1 MSLTNAIKKVIYK
14 QSEETVL
21 TESSKNHQE
30 SEATYDNPYLN
41 ARRSWND
48 HVGEVLNAKQ
58 TWQVIGILSL
68 MIALA
73 SVGGII
79 HIGSQSK
86 FVPYVVEVD
95 KLGQPLAISPAQLT
109 SVPDPRVVSSSVA
122 SFINDARI
130 VTPDVALQRKAI
142 FRMYSMLSAKD
153 PATMKANEWLNGSDE
168 RSPFKRAEKMTVS
181 IEIHTVI
188 AQTPDTWQVDW
199 VETEYDRDGSVLG
212 APFRMRALVTV
223 YTVPST
229 PETTVEQLRMN
240 PMGIY
245 VRDFSWSKQP

>member
-1 MSLTNAIKKVIYK
+1 MSIATAIKKVFFK
-14 QSEETVL
+14 QPDETMPPETSENPQ
-21 TESSKNHQE
+21 KP
-30 SEATYDNPYLN
+30 EATYDNPYLN